1 MDLTIVIPA
10 FDEQE
15 RIGSTL
21 ESMILFLDTQ
31 SLTYEILVVDDGS
44 SDDTAQRVR
53 DVAILRS
60 QVKLLQN
67 PGNRGKGFSV
77 RHGVGQAQGA
87 VVGFVDADDKT
98 EIQALPI
105 FLQELQE
112 GYDCIIGDRT
122 MPESQI
128 ALDRR
133 SYRKW
138 GSRLFK
144 YLVRFAVGL
153 ADFPDTQCGF
163 KFFRVEIARDL
174 FARQRI
180 DGYMFDVEILI
191 LAKRSGF
198 RMKRQPVVWRDDPDS
213 RFKPLSGTLRNMREL
228 LRIILMHR

>member
-1 MDLTIVIPA
+1 MDLTIVVPA

-21 ESMILFLDTQ
+21 ETMVSFLDTEA
-31 SLTYEILVVDDGS
+31 LTYEILVVDDGS

-53 DVAILRS
+53 DVGVSRT

-67 PGNRGKGFSV
+67 PGNRGKGYSV
-77 RHGVGQAQGA
+77 RHGVGQAQGE

-105 FLQELQE
+105 FLRELQA
-112 GYDCIIGDRT
+112 GYDCVLGDRT

-133 SYRKW
+133 SYRKL
-138 GSRLFK
+138 GSNLFK
-144 YLVRFAVGL
+144 YLVRYAVGL

-163 KFFRVEIARDL
+163 KFFRAEIARDL

-198 RMKRQPVVWRDDPDS
+198 RMKRQPVIWRDDPDS
-213 RFKPLSGTLRNMREL
+213 RFKPLSGTLRNLGEL
-228 LRIILMHR
+228 IRIILTHR